1 MRTEK
6 LSLKGDGKL
15 KNKVSIISSFSSD
28 FKGAAMLTQLRK
40 GCDGQPGTVG
50 QLDACGKCQGDN
62 STCTDCDG
70 VVNGDA
76 ILGMDIF

>member
-1 MRTEK
+1 
-6 LSLKGDGKL
+6 
-15 KNKVSIISSFSSD
+15 
-28 FKGAAMLTQLRK
+28 MLTQLRK

-62 STCTDCDG
+62 STCTDCHG

-76 ILGMDIF
+76 ILGMNIF

>member
-1 MRTEK
+1 MSDKKECGEHQLNITE
-6 LSLKGDGKL
+6 
-15 KNKVSIISSFSSD
+15 IIEDEFLSD

-40 GCDGQPGTVG
+40 GCDGRPGTVG